1 MRTDPVRI
9 EEIPV
14 ARPTTRVLTLLEL
27 LQANLRL
34 GGTELAERLGVDP
47 RTVRRDVARLQE
59 LGIPVVA
66 ERGRY
71 GGYRLL
77 PGYKLPP
84 LMLTDD
90 EATAVVLGLLAGRR
104 LGLATSTPGAADS
117 ALAKLT
123 RVLPAAL
130 RERTEAVQATLDF
143 TLPARPAPAPPA
155 RAVRAPATATVLVL
169 AEATRRRRRVHLRYR
184 SFKGRDSERDLD
196 PYGLVFHAGRWY
208 VTGLDHAS
216 GEVRT
221 FRLDRILAAEPGTAG
236 FDVPDQFDPVE
247 QVADALARAPW
258 TWDVQV
264 LLAVP
269 IEEAR
274 RRLPPGVA
282 TLAEA
287 EGGVLLRARAE
298 RLDGMARML
307 AGLGWPFTIVTPD
320 ELRAEVLALAGRLS
334 ERARAAAV
342 VASPDG

>member
-27 LQANLRL
+27 LQANPRL

-143 TLPARPAPAPPA
+143 TLPARPGQ
-155 RAVRAPATATVLVL
+155 APATATVLVL
-169 AEATRRRRRVHLRYR
+169 AEATRRRRRVHVRYR

-287 EGGVLLRARAE
+287 DGGVLLRARAE

-320 ELRAEVLALAGRLS
+320 ELRAEVLALARRLS
-334 ERARAAAV
+334 EQARVAAV

>member
-27 LQANLRL
+27 LQANPRL

-143 TLPARPAPAPPA
+143 TLPARPGQ
-155 RAVRAPATATVLVL
+155 APATATVLVL
-169 AEATRRRRRVHLRYR
+169 AEATRRRRRVHVRYR

-196 PYGLVFHAGRWY
+196 PYALVFHAGRWY

-287 EGGVLLRARAE
+287 DGGVLLRARAE

-320 ELRAEVLALAGRLS
+320 ELRAEVLALARRLS
-334 ERARAAAV
+334 EQARVAAV

>member
-1 MRTDPVRI
+1 M
-9 EEIPV
+9 

-27 LQANLRL
+27 LQANPRL

-143 TLPARPAPAPPA
+143 TLPARPG
-155 RAVRAPATATVLVL
+155 RAPATATVLVL

-236 FDVPDQFDPVE
+236 FDVPDQFDPVG

-320 ELRAEVLALAGRLS
+320 ELRTEVLALAGRLS
-334 ERARAAAV
+334 EQARVAAV

>member
-1 MRTDPVRI
+1 
-9 EEIPV
+9 
-14 ARPTTRVLTLLEL
+14 
-27 LQANLRL
+27 
-34 GGTELAERLGVDP
+34 
-47 RTVRRDVARLQE
+47 
-59 LGIPVVA
+59 
-66 ERGRY
+66 
-71 GGYRLL
+71 
-77 PGYKLPP
+77 
-84 LMLTDD
+84 
-90 EATAVVLGLLAGRR
+90 
-104 LGLATSTPGAADS
+104 
-117 ALAKLT
+117 
-123 RVLPAAL
+123 
-130 RERTEAVQATLDF
+130 
-143 TLPARPAPAPPA
+143 
-155 RAVRAPATATVLVL
+155 
-169 AEATRRRRRVHLRYR
+169 
-184 SFKGRDSERDLD
+184 
-196 PYGLVFHAGRWY
+196 

-307 AGLGWPFTIVTPD
+307 AGLGWPFTIVAPD

-334 ERARAAAV
+334 EQAGAAAV

>member
-27 LQANLRL
+27 LQANPRL

-143 TLPARPAPAPPA
+143 TLPARPGQ
-155 RAVRAPATATVLVL
+155 APATATVLVL
-169 AEATRRRRRVHLRYR
+169 AEATRRRRRVHVRYR
-184 SFKGRDSERDLD
+184 SFKGSDSERDLD

-287 EGGVLLRARAE
+287 DGGVLLRARAE

-320 ELRAEVLALAGRLS
+320 ELRAEVLALARRLS
-334 ERARAAAV
+334 EQARVAAV